1 MVNETTE
8 KRIALLKA
16 CNDLILDTGDED
28 IFERW
33 FMIGIP
39 DGATESDY
47 REIASYTDSF
57 REILDSFIKI
67 YE

>member
-1 MVNETTE
+1 MDKTIE
-8 KRIALLKA
+8 KRARVLKIL
-16 CNDLILDTGDED
+16 NDLILDTGDED

-33 FMIGIP
+33 FMLGIP

-57 REILDSFIKI
+57 FEILDNFIKI
-67 YE
+67 YK

>member
-1 MVNETTE
+1 MDKTIE
-8 KRIALLKA
+8 KRVKVLKEL
-16 CNDLILDTGDED
+16 NDLILDTGDED

-39 DGATESDY
+39 DGATEDDY
-47 REIASYTDSF
+47 REIANYIDSF

>member
-1 MVNETTE
+1 MDKTIE
-8 KRIALLKA
+8 KRAKVLKA
-16 CNDLILDTGDED
+16 LNDLIFDTGDED

-33 FMIGIP
+33 LMVGIP

-47 REIASYTDSF
+47 KEIASETDDF
-57 REILDSFIKI
+57 LDMVECFVDI